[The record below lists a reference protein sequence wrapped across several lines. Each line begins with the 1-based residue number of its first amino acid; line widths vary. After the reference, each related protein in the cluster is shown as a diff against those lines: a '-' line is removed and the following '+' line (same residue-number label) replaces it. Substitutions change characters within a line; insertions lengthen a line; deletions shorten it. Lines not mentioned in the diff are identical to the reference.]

1 MHMIDQEP
9 TNKKLTTKLIKE
21 NKENALE
28 LEAVNNRVS
37 TQNDDND
44 ILIAE
49 LIVSNEV
56 NALELIVVNKK
67 LVVTTDDSDKR
78 AEELIN
84 AYREL
89 KETDKKLAFQ
99 KEEKEK
105 RAAELNLANK
115 ELAYQNEEKEKRSAE
130 LIIANKE
137 LIYQNKEKEK
147 RAAELLIA
155 NNELAFQ
162 NEEKEKRA
170 SELLIANK
178 ELAFQNEEKEKRATE
193 LLIANKELAFQ
204 NKEKEKR
211 AIELT
216 KSKKLLE
223 ETGRLV
229 KLGGWEF
236 DLTKNEMSWS
246 DVVYQIHEVEPDYH
260 PSIESSFIFYVP
272 ESAPLIKKAMNQVIK
287 DGKPFD
293 LDLQL
298 ITAKG
303 NGIWVRVLAHAYSAN
318 GEIVKIGGMFQDITE
333 RKESEE
339 LLVKMKK
346 AITTSGEVIF
356 LTDQEGIFTYIN
368 PAFTSLYGFTS
379 DEIIGKNTPDILNSE
394 IFNKTVY
401 EDFWK
406 TLLKGVEVRGELINK
421 KKDGTLINIE
431 SSSTPILDEDNKII
445 GFLGIQRDITERK
458 SAEKALN
465 NSQQQLRNF
474 AAHLQNIREEEKI
487 AVAREIHDDLGQ
499 MLVALK
505 IEIGLFNQKMK
516 KGNSLKSNE
525 IISEFDEI
533 SEMVDKTIK
542 TTRRIM
548 SGLRPEIIDSLGFIE
563 AGKLYVNEFEE
574 RNDITCQFESEISEL
589 NINSQQAVALF
600 RILQEAL
607 TNIVKHAKA
616 SAIKIHFSTQSDKF
630 IMEISDN
637 GIGFDENH
645 KVRPD
650 SYGMIGMKERVL
662 LLDGEL
668 NISSKPGEGT
678 CLRVEMPYL
687 AKSKKHCAKS

>member
-1 MHMIDQEP
+1 MIDQEP

-67 LVVTTDDSDKR
+67 LVDTTDDSDKR

-298 ITAKG
+298 ITANK
-303 NGIWVRVLAHAYSAN
+303 NRIWVRVLAHAYSAN

-687 AKSKKHCAKS
+687 ALSVEH

>member
-67 LVVTTDDSDKR
+67 LVDTTDDSDKR

-178 ELAFQNEEKEKRATE
+178 ELAFQNEEKEKRASE

-204 NKEKEKR
+204 NEEKEKR

-216 KSKKLLE
+216 KSKRLLE

-229 KLGGWEF
+229 KLGGWEY
-236 DLTKNEMSWS
+236 DIAKNEMSWS

-303 NGIWVRVLAHAYSAN
+303 NGIWVRVLGHAYSAN

>member
-1 MHMIDQEP
+1 
-9 TNKKLTTKLIKE
+9 
-21 NKENALE
+21 
-28 LEAVNNRVS
+28 
-37 TQNDDND
+37 
-44 ILIAE
+44 
-49 LIVSNEV
+49 
-56 NALELIVVNKK
+56 
-67 LVVTTDDSDKR
+67 
-78 AEELIN
+78 
-84 AYREL
+84 
-89 KETDKKLAFQ
+89 
-99 KEEKEK
+99 
-105 RAAELNLANK
+105 
-115 ELAYQNEEKEKRSAE
+115 
-130 LIIANKE
+130 
-137 LIYQNKEKEK
+137 
-147 RAAELLIA
+147 
-155 NNELAFQ
+155 
-162 NEEKEKRA
+162 
-170 SELLIANK
+170 
-178 ELAFQNEEKEKRATE
+178 
-193 LLIANKELAFQ
+193 
-204 NKEKEKR
+204 
-211 AIELT
+211 
-216 KSKKLLE
+216 
-223 ETGRLV
+223 
-229 KLGGWEF
+229 
-236 DLTKNEMSWS
+236 
-246 DVVYQIHEVEPDYH
+246 
-260 PSIESSFIFYVP
+260 
-272 ESAPLIKKAMNQVIK
+272 MNQVIK

>member
-21 NKENALE
+21 NIKNALE

-89 KETDKKLAFQ
+89 KETDKKLDFQ

-303 NGIWVRVLAHAYSAN
+303 NGIWVRVLGHAYSAN

-379 DEIIGKNTPDILNSE
+379 DEIIGKNTPDILSSE

>member
-1 MHMIDQEP
+1 
-9 TNKKLTTKLIKE
+9 
-21 NKENALE
+21 
-28 LEAVNNRVS
+28 
-37 TQNDDND
+37 
-44 ILIAE
+44 
-49 LIVSNEV
+49 
-56 NALELIVVNKK
+56 
-67 LVVTTDDSDKR
+67 
-78 AEELIN
+78 
-84 AYREL
+84 
-89 KETDKKLAFQ
+89 
-99 KEEKEK
+99 
-105 RAAELNLANK
+105 
-115 ELAYQNEEKEKRSAE
+115 
-130 LIIANKE
+130 
-137 LIYQNKEKEK
+137 
-147 RAAELLIA
+147 
-155 NNELAFQ
+155 
-162 NEEKEKRA
+162 
-170 SELLIANK
+170 
-178 ELAFQNEEKEKRATE
+178 
-193 LLIANKELAFQ
+193 
-204 NKEKEKR
+204 
-211 AIELT
+211 
-216 KSKKLLE
+216 
-223 ETGRLV
+223 
-229 KLGGWEF
+229 
-236 DLTKNEMSWS
+236 
-246 DVVYQIHEVEPDYH
+246 
-260 PSIESSFIFYVP
+260 
-272 ESAPLIKKAMNQVIK
+272 
-287 DGKPFD
+287 
-293 LDLQL
+293 
-298 ITAKG
+298 
-303 NGIWVRVLAHAYSAN
+303 
-318 GEIVKIGGMFQDITE
+318 
-333 RKESEE
+333 
-339 LLVKMKK
+339 
-346 AITTSGEVIF
+346 
-356 LTDQEGIFTYIN
+356 
-368 PAFTSLYGFTS
+368 
-379 DEIIGKNTPDILNSE
+379 
-394 IFNKTVY
+394 
-401 EDFWK
+401 
-406 TLLKGVEVRGELINK
+406 LKGVEVRGELINK

-678 CLRVEMPYL
+678 CLRVEMPYS
-687 AKSKKHCAKS
+687 A

>member
-1 MHMIDQEP
+1 MCMIDQEP
-9 TNKKLTTKLIKE
+9 TNKKLTTKLIKA

-28 LEAVNNRVS
+28 LEAVS
-37 TQNDDND
+37 QNDSTNSDEKE
-44 ILIAE
+44 IQVAE
-49 LIVSNEV
+49 LIVANEV
-56 NALELIVVNKK
+56 NALELIVVNKE
-67 LVVTTDDSDKR
+67 LVDRDDDSEKR

-89 KETDKKLAFQ
+89 KETDQKLAFQ
-99 KEEKEK
+99 KAEKEK
-105 RAAELNLANK
+105 RAVELNLANK
-115 ELAYQNEEKEKRSAE
+115 ELAFQFEEKEKRSAE

-137 LIYQNKEKEK
+137 LIFQNEEKEK
-147 RAAELLIA
+147 RAAELLV
-155 NNELAFQ
+155 
-162 NEEKEKRA
+162 
-170 SELLIANK
+170 ANK
-178 ELAFQNEEKEKRATE
+178 ELAFQNEEKEKRAAE
-193 LLIANKELAFQ
+193 LLVANKELAFQ
-204 NKEKEKR
+204 NEEKEKR
-211 AIELT
+211 ALELT

-236 DLTKNEMSWS
+236 DLTKNELSWS
-246 DVVYQIHEVEPDYH
+246 DVVYQIHEVEPDYQ
-260 PSIESSFIFYVP
+260 PSIESSLIFYVP
-272 ESAPLIKKAMNQVIK
+272 ESVPLISGAMNQVIK
-287 DGKPFD
+287 EGKPFD
-293 LDLQL
+293 LELQL
-298 ITAKG
+298 ITAKKKR
-303 NGIWVRVLAHAYSAN
+303 IWVRVLAHAYYAN

-339 LLVKMKK
+339 SLFKMKK
-346 AITTSGEVIF
+346 AINTSGEVIF
-356 LTDQEGIFTYIN
+356 LTDQEGVFTYIN

-379 DEIIGKNTPDILNSE
+379 DEIIGQTTPRILHSDAL
-394 IFNKTVY
+394 NKTVY
-401 EDFWK
+401 EDFWE
-406 TLLKGVEVRGELINK
+406 TLLKGDEVRGEIINK

-445 GFLGIQRDITERK
+445 GFLGIQRDITQRK

-505 IEIGLFNQKMK
+505 IEIGLFNQKMM
-516 KGNSLKSNE
+516 KGDSIKSDE
-525 IISEFDEI
+525 IITEFDQLSGMI
-533 SEMVDKTIK
+533 DKTIK

-548 SGLRPEIIDSLGFIE
+548 SGLRPEILDSLGFIE
-563 AGKLYVNEFEE
+563 AGKSYVDEFEE
-574 RNDITCQFESEISEL
+574 RNDIACQFESEISEL
-589 NINSQQAVALF
+589 KINSQQALALF

-616 SAIKIHFSTQSDKF
+616 SAIKIHISTHSDKF
-630 IMEISDN
+630 VLEISDN
-637 GIGFDENH
+637 GIGFDVNH
-645 KVRPD
+645 KVRND

-668 NISSKPGEGT
+668 NITSEQGKGT

-687 AKSKKHCAKS
+687 AESIKS

>member
-89 KETDKKLAFQ
+89 KETDKKLDFQ

-147 RAAELLIA
+147 RASELLIA
-155 NNELAFQ
+155 NKELAFQ

-303 NGIWVRVLAHAYSAN
+303 NGIWVRVLGHAYSAN

-379 DEIIGKNTPDILNSE
+379 DEIIGKNTPDILSSE